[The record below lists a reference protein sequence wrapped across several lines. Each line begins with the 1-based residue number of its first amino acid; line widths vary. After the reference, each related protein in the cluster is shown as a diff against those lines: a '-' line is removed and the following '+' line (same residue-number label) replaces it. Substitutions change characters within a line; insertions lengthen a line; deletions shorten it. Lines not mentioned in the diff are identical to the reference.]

1 MEESADRGDD
11 GAKTTD
17 GRDGRRRLV
26 SGIGNRRTV
35 LLAALGLVAC
45 GLARLVA
52 AVRAIAGTL
61 VARAALVAG
70 IGILEALNGQL
81 ELAIGRLIW
90 VSEAFSSPKT
100 SSA

>member
-26 SGIGNRRTV
+26 AGIGDRRTA

-52 AVRAIAGTL
+52 AV
-61 VARAALVAG
+61 
-70 IGILEALNGQL
+70 
-81 ELAIGRLIW
+81 
-90 VSEAFSSPKT
+90 
-100 SSA
+100 

>member
-1 MEESADRGDD
+1 MEESADCGDD

-26 SGIGNRRTV
+26 SGIGNRRAV

-70 IGILEALNGQL
+70 IGILEALNGQRR
-81 ELAIGRLIW
+81 AGRAAWIW